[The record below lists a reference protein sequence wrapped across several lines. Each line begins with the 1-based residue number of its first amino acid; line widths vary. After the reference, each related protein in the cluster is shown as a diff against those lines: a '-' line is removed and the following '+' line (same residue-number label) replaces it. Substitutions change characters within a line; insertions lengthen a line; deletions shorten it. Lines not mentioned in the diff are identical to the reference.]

1 MNWDEFINQERELLY
16 FYNLE
21 KFILEERK
29 TKTIFPKEED
39 VFNAFKLTP
48 FENVKCVIV
57 GQDPY
62 YNINQANGLAFS
74 VNKGIKLP
82 PSLVNI
88 YKEAH
93 DDIGIDIPNHGDL
106 SSWAKEGVF
115 LLNTILTVEEGKPLS
130 YKNKGWEKF
139 TLKVL
144 KTLNDDKTPKVFIL
158 WGKEAINLK
167 KILNNPHHLI
177 LESAHPS
184 PLSSYRG
191 FFGSKP
197 FSKTN
202 EFLIKNNR
210 TPINFEIK

>member
-106 SSWAKEGVF
+106 SGWAKEGVF

-167 KILNNPHHLI
+167 KILNNPRHLI

>member
-1 MNWDEFINQERELLY
+1 MNWKEFIEQEKELLY

-21 KFILEERK
+21 KFLNEERK
-29 TKTIFPKEED
+29 NKTIFPKGEN
-39 VFNAFKLTP
+39 VFKAFELTP

-74 VNKGIKLP
+74 VNKGVKLP

-88 YKEAH
+88 YKEAS
-93 DDIGIDIPNHGDL
+93 DDVGIEIPNHGDL
-106 SSWAKEGVF
+106 SSWAKQGVF
-115 LLNTILTVEEGKPLS
+115 LLNTILTVEEGRPLS
-130 YKNKGWEKF
+130 HKNIGWEKF

-144 KTLNDDKTPKVFIL
+144 KLLNEDDNPKVFIL
-158 WGKEAINLK
+158 WGKEAIGLK
-167 KILNNPHHLI
+167 KIITNKSHLV
-177 LESAHPS
+177 LEGPHPS

-202 EFLIKNNR
+202 EFLISKNRKVIDWN
-210 TPINFEIK
+210 I

>member
-82 PSLVNI
+82 PSMVNI

-167 KILNNPHHLI
+167 KILNNPRHLI

>member
-1 MNWDEFINQERELLY
+1 MKWDEFINQERELLY

-115 LLNTILTVEEGKPLS
+115 LLNTILTVEDGKPLS

-167 KILNNPHHLI
+167 KILNNPSHLI

-202 EFLIKNNR
+202 KFLIKNNR

>member
-167 KILNNPHHLI
+167 KILNNPSHLI

>member
-144 KTLNDDKTPKVFIL
+144 KTLNDDQTPKVFIL

-167 KILNNPHHLI
+167 KILNNPSHLI

>member
-1 MNWDEFINQERELLY
+1 VNWKEFIEQEKEFLY

-21 KFILEERK
+21 KFLNEERK
-29 TKTIFPKEED
+29 TKTIFPEEENI
-39 VFNAFKLTP
+39 FKAFELTP

-62 YNINQANGLAFS
+62 YNVNQANGLAFS
-74 VNKGIKLP
+74 VNKGVKLP

-88 YKEAH
+88 YKEAK
-93 DDIGIDIPNHGDL
+93 DDVGIEIPNHGDL
-106 SSWAKEGVF
+106 SSWAKQGVF
-115 LLNTILTVEEGKPLS
+115 LLNTILTVEEGQPLS
-130 YKNKGWEKF
+130 HKNIGWEKF

-144 KTLNDDKTPKVFIL
+144 KALNEDDNPKVFIL
-158 WGKEAINLK
+158 WGKEANGLK
-167 KILNNPHHLI
+167 RILTNSKHLI
-177 LESAHPS
+177 LEGPHPS

-202 EFLIKNNR
+202 KFLQENERNIIDWK
-210 TPINFEIK
+210 I

>member
-1 MNWDEFINQERELLY
+1 M
-16 FYNLE
+16 
-21 KFILEERK
+21 
-29 TKTIFPKEED
+29 
-39 VFNAFKLTP
+39 
-48 FENVKCVIV
+48 
-57 GQDPY
+57 
-62 YNINQANGLAFS
+62 
-74 VNKGIKLP
+74 
-82 PSLVNI
+82 
-88 YKEAH
+88 
-93 DDIGIDIPNHGDL
+93 
-106 SSWAKEGVF
+106 
-115 LLNTILTVEEGKPLS
+115 NTILTVEEGKPLS

-144 KTLNDDKTPKVFIL
+144 KTLNDDQTPKVFIL

-167 KILNNPHHLI
+167 KILNNPSHLI